1 MDNGMGYSPKSAIDR
16 QISDGRKYDKY
27 FPKHESKVVLL
38 KKDGEVEDT
47 VQFMKR
53 VVRDYSFQ
61 TRKIAS
67 VLAAYNTDDSLDIYN
82 TVRNVYDFVC
92 KYIKYNIEPGEQL
105 QTPAH
110 TWHQAQVMARK
121 YPNEKKYSAD
131 CDCMAIFCACIFKN
145 LQIPNVNFKIAGYTP
160 FSYQH
165 VYVTVKHNGKTIIC
179 DPVYWAFDDEKE
191 PVIQKEYMALSG
203 TDILLLAGI
212 DGNSQKPLP
221 NLPIS
226 NVYVEQQDGTLGVLS
241 GKRKEKRKAK
251 KAEQQQKKAARKEGK
266 KEKKQAKKEIK
277 AAKKSGD
284 KKALEAAKQKK
295 QKAKEKINENR
306 TGIAKVAAKVGK
318 AVKNSTLVVARGP
331 FLLLMRMNFRG
342 MAAKLANNKA
352 AYDKFLRI
360 WKNIGGK
367 QRKLDKAIEKGKG
380 KKAMFG
386 SKKTVGSL
394 SGTLAEIGEVMQ
406 DYGMISQRG
415 LLGLMGASG
424 LGVEPTT
431 MSVGAAMA
439 AAAPIIAKV
448 IAALKEVGENL
459 PESGDEEEEPGSD
472 GGYDSQDYDSYED
485 DGEYYDEYDDGTY
498 YDDGDGYYEED
509 DEYYDDDDE
518 YYDDYDDDMDGLGYF
533 FIGDTI
539 EPDGTLG
546 KGWFRRVW
554 QNGRQ
559 STQKLLRKARKASE
573 ALPDME
579 DGIGTLN
586 GKKKKKQKTPKA
598 KKTKTSKTERK
609 AKRKAKKQ
617 TKKAEKQNRKTA
629 KKQKAT
635 AKKQQKQTQKQQR
648 KTQRQTRR
656 TTSKAKRT
664 ERREQRRAN
673 GGAIRNMMQKA
684 DNAVSKVANSKPM
697 QTAMQVMDA
706 RNGRG
711 YDSSNNDDFDT
722 ITYET
727 MDNTTSKLTTNSTPE
742 GETWLQRNKKTLIT
756 TGVVLGCAALGF
768 LIYKA
773 VSDSGSASIS
783 GLGYIEP
790 KKLS

>member
-110 TWHQAQVMARK
+110 TWHQAQVMARQH
-121 YPNEKKYSAD
+121 PNEKKYSAD

-251 KAEQQQKKAARKEGK
+251 KAEKQQKKTARKEAK
-266 KEKKQAKKEIK
+266 KEKKQAKQEIK

-318 AVKNSTLVVARGP
+318 AVKNATLVVARGP

-367 QRKLDKAIEKGKG
+367 QSKLDKAIEKGKG

-394 SGTLAEIGEVMQ
+394 SGTLAEIGEVMH

-448 IAALKEVGENL
+448 IAALKEAGENL
-459 PESGDEEEEPGSD
+459 PESGDEEEESGSD
-472 GGYDSQDYDSYED
+472 GGYDSQEYDSYED
-485 DGEYYDEYDDGTY
+485 DGAY

-509 DEYYDDDDE
+509 DEY
-518 YYDDYDDDMDGLGYF
+518 YDDDMDGLGYF

-559 STQKLLRKARKASE
+559 STHQLLRKAQKASE

-598 KKTKTSKTERK
+598 KKTKASKTE
-609 AKRKAKKQ
+609 RKAKKQ

-629 KKQKAT
+629 KKQKAAAKKQQKQ

-648 KTQRQTRR
+648 KTQRQTRK
-656 TTSKAKRT
+656 TTNKAKRT
-664 ERREQRRAN
+664 ERREQRKAN
-673 GGAIRNMMQKA
+673 GGAIKNIMQKA
-684 DNAVSKVANSKPM
+684 DKAVSKVANSKPM

-711 YDSSNNDDFDT
+711 YDSSSDNDDFDT

-727 MDNTTSKLTTNSTPE
+727 MDNTTSQIAPSSAN
-742 GETWLQRNKKTLIT
+742 GESWAKRNKKTLIT
-756 TGVVLGCAALGF
+756 LGIIGVAVTAGF
-768 LIYKA
+768 LIYNA
-773 VSDSGSASIS
+773 VSTPATTS